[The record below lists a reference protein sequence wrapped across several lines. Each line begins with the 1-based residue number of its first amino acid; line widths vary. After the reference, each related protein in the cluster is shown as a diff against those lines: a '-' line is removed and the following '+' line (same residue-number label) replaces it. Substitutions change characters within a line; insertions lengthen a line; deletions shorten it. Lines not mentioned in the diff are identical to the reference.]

1 MASSI
6 IHLAVTSELLRQRA
20 FSSPERLKLGAIL
33 PDAGTQT
40 ASHLKISVCGN
51 QKKTYDLDRYRT
63 QFGAFLR
70 QDTLYLGYYLHLIQD
85 LCFRHFLYET
95 HRWNPHIPGNVEKLH
110 RDYAISNA
118 YVIARYG
125 LQNDIVLPADFDR
138 EPINRL
144 CRLDAP
150 ALLEALQA
158 YFASNVTG
166 TPFFFT
172 SDMADA
178 FIREAAA
185 LCLKELDAM
194 ERGEP
199 PLDACAHAWNNVP
212 AQAAPEHV

>member
-20 FSSPERLKLGAIL
+20 FSSPARLKLGAIL
-33 PDAGTQT
+33 PDAGEQT

-51 QKKTYDLDRYRT
+51 QKKTYDLDRYRA
-63 QFGAFLR
+63 QFGALLR
-70 QDTLYLGYYLHLIQD
+70 QDSLYLGYYLHLIQD

-125 LQNDIVLPADFDR
+125 LQNDVVLPADFDR
-138 EPINRL
+138 EPLNRL
-144 CRLDAP
+144 CRLDAA

-158 YFASNVTG
+158 YFASGITG

-172 SDMADA
+172 SEMADA
-178 FIREAAA
+178 FICEAIAF
-185 LCLKELDAM
+185 CLKELDAL

-199 PLDACAHAWNNVP
+199 LLDACAHAWNCAS
-212 AQAAPEHV
+212 AQSSV